1 MHTQAESDR
10 RARRQPASGLSAATG
25 LLLYGLTFLGEGI
38 LGAGARWLLVW
49 PLAATVRA
57 IVPLGLSA
65 GQAAW
70 IAALAPLA
78 WSLVALLAP
87 SRGRLWSR
95 RLGARRPSA
104 EEALAIEDAHGL
116 LRGIDASL
124 PAPPTYVLD
133 DPLPVAAARGG
144 AVLLSRGL
152 LESPDTAAVYAHELG
167 HLRSL
172 DARLTEAL
180 DRLQLWGDALA
191 PAHVTEPER
200 REVPV
205 EEWQRGG
212 LLLGLLRWA
221 LRLAGGG
228 CAEAVLQPLW
238 AAHWRSREHA
248 ADAYAARL
256 GQAEDLARHLADN
269 ELPFD
274 PPQRRLL
281 LSRSEHPPVAHRIER
296 LHALAAEGGTK

>member
-10 RARRQPASGLSAATG
+10 RTRRHPASGLSAATG
-25 LLLYGLTFLGEGI
+25 LPLYLLTFLGEGI
-38 LGAGARWLLVW
+38 LGAGARWLLAW
-49 PLAATVRA
+49 PLAATVGA

-70 IAALAPLA
+70 LIALAPLA
-78 WSLVALLAP
+78 WSASALIAP
-87 SRGRLWSR
+87 GRGWLWTR
-95 RLGARRPSA
+95 RVGGRRPSA
-104 EEALAIEDAHGL
+104 EEALAIEDADGV
-116 LRGIDASL
+116 LRGVDPSL

-133 DPLPVAAARGG
+133 DPLPAAAARGS

-180 DRLQLWGDALA
+180 DRLELWGDPLGPLEPRDGEAAA
-191 PAHVTEPER
+191 PGDDHPR
-200 REVPV
+200 
-205 EEWQRGG
+205 G
-212 LLLGLLRWA
+212 LLLGCLRWL

-228 CAEAVLQPLW
+228 CAEALLRPLW
-238 AAHWRSREHA
+238 AAHWRSREYA
-248 ADAYAARL
+248 ADAHAAAL
-256 GQAEDLARHLADN
+256 GQAEDLARHLADQ

-274 PPQRRLL
+274 PPQRRFLL
-281 LSRSEHPPVAHRIER
+281 NRAEHPPVAHRIER
-296 LHALAAEGGTK
+296 LTSV